1 LELFGSGYVIDHC
14 ISAYNLYTEEK
25 IYRMYV
31 TDVLRA
37 GKDYPRWIDLVEQA
51 YDRDENKETAEE
63 IVSRLSER
71 LDKLGGEEDV
81 DAVRPDD
88 QDRS

>member
-1 LELFGSGYVIDHC
+1 
-14 ISAYNLYTEEK
+14 
-25 IYRMYV
+25 MYV

-37 GKDYPRWIDLVEQA
+37 GKDIPRWIDLVEQS
-51 YDRDENKETAEE
+51 YDNDENNKETAEE
-63 IVSRLSER
+63 IVSRLSEG

-81 DAVRPDD
+81 DAVRSDD

>member
-1 LELFGSGYVIDHC
+1 MIDHC

-25 IYRMYV
+25 IYKMYV

-37 GKDYPRWIDLVEQA
+37 GKDIPRWIDLVEQS
-51 YDRDENKETAEE
+51 YDNDENNKETAEE
-63 IVSRLSER
+63 IVSRLSEG

-81 DAVRPDD
+81 DAVRSDD